1 MSTLSTSLRKNMN
14 KSEWDMKRE
23 ATADQRARNRRLSLL
38 DRLERSDN
46 SSHRERDFDKAVS
59 EMRSFKERCKEVEQ
73 DLEMSGRVAQR
84 TTPSSAITST
94 KPWQVEWVRLI

>member
-1 MSTLSTSLRKNMN
+1 MGYEERIQQTLGGTKDLKKYENQLRTKEQEIGDYHSLIDLK
-14 KSEWDMKRE
+14 
-23 ATADQRARNRRLSLL
+23 DQIIARI
-38 DRLERSDN
+38 
-46 SSHRERDFDKAVS
+46 ERDCDKAVS